1 MLLLDNFIH
10 ADLHPGN
17 IMVRFYKPE
26 KIDFLSL
33 LARPFTGKPPPPPP
47 ATDTNDVTESALHRL
62 RPHLNDP
69 EAWKAELAKLSEE
82 SYQPQLI
89 FIDTGLVTELNSIN
103 RENFLALFR
112 AIAEFDGYR
121 AGTLMIERSQQ
132 PQTVIDKEVFAL
144 RMQRLILNLKNK
156 TFALGKVKIGELLS
170 EVLGMVR
177 NHHVRMEG
185 DFINVVISILLLEG
199 IGRALDPDLD
209 LFKSCVEVPTITDL
223 FFRVAYD
230 LNLE

>member
-1 MLLLDNFIH
+1 M
-10 ADLHPGN
+10 
-17 IMVRFYKPE
+17 
-26 KIDFLSL
+26 
-33 LARPFTGKPPPPPP
+33 
-47 ATDTNDVTESALHRL
+47 
-62 RPHLNDP
+62 
-69 EAWKAELAKLSEE
+69 
-82 SYQPQLI
+82 
-89 FIDTGLVTELNSIN
+89 
-103 RENFLALFR
+103 
-112 AIAEFDGYR
+112 
-121 AGTLMIERSQQ
+121 
-132 PQTVIDKEVFAL
+132 
-144 RMQRLILNLKNK
+144 KNK

-223 FFRVAYD
+223 FFHVAYD